1 MRKRLLGLM
10 ITITMLLSVNVFAVE
25 TYGGYNIP
33 IDIDINGSFVKCAEK
48 PILIDGTTYLP
59 LRAFSDAIGGTISW
73 DGEERAATMS
83 KDGHTFVFYVEKD
96 ICVVDGTEQDYAS
109 VIYQNLTFIPVRAI
123 SDVLGYDIIW
133 DEDYLTVRVEAPGVI
148 VPEQCK
154 DASYQYED
162 ILYLGKIIQIECGY
176 QPFEVKLAVAGTVMN
191 RVKSSQFPNTVKG
204 VILDTRYGVQFPPA
218 HTDKINVTPSKESI
232 IAAKCAISGVN
243 LVGNALYFIDV
254 KNAPSSWVHNNRPH
268 FKTISGMSF
277 YE

>member
-48 PILIDGTTYLP
+48 PILIAGTTYLP

-96 ICVVDGTEQDYAS
+96 ICVVDGTEQDYGS